1 MLDDVDTDISDLDI
15 SDLEISDAEL
25 AELAMA
31 ADPDVLTEDDAVPL
45 RSLGADDSSLLPEW
59 YMPVVQRRARSDWRA
74 AVAVSI
80 AVGLVLINAFAI
92 CVTYGFPTM
101 P

>member
-1 MLDDVDTDISDLDI
+1 MVEVMPDDVDTDISDLDL
-15 SDLEISDAEL
+15 SDDEL

-31 ADPDVLTEDDAVPL
+31 ADPDVHMEDDAVPL
-45 RSLGADDSSLLPEW
+45 RSLGADDSTLLPDW
-59 YMPVVQRRARSDWRA
+59 YMPVVQRRAHSDWRA
-74 AVAVSI
+74 AVAASI

>member
-1 MLDDVDTDISDLDI
+1 MLDDVDTDISDLD
-15 SDLEISDAEL
+15 ISDAEL

-31 ADPDVLTEDDAVPL
+31 ADPDVLVEEDAVRL

-59 YMPVVQRRARSDWRA
+59 YMPVVQRRASSDWRA

>member
-1 MLDDVDTDISDLDI
+1 MRDDVDTDISDLDL
-15 SDLEISDAEL
+15 SDEEL

-31 ADPDVLTEDDAVPL
+31 ADPDVSVEDDAVPL
-45 RSLGADDSSLLPEW
+45 RSLDAEGAPVLPAW
-59 YMPVVQRRARSDWRA
+59 YMPMAHGRARRDWRA
-74 AVAVSI
+74 AVAVAF

-92 CVTYGFPTM
+92 CVTYGSPTM

>member
-1 MLDDVDTDISDLDI
+1 MVGVVLDDVDTDISDLDL
-15 SDLEISDAEL
+15 SDEEL

-31 ADPDVLTEDDAVPL
+31 ADPHVQVEDDAVPL
-45 RSLGADDSSLLPEW
+45 RSLGADDSTLLPDW
-59 YMPVVQRRARSDWRA
+59 YMPVVQRRASSDWRA
-74 AVAVSI
+74 AVAVAI

-92 CVTYGFPTM
+92 CVTYGSPSM

>member
-1 MLDDVDTDISDLDI
+1 MLDDVDTDISDLD
-15 SDLEISDAEL
+15 ISDAEL

-31 ADPDVLTEDDAVPL
+31 ADPDVLVEDDAVPL

-59 YMPVVQRRARSDWRA
+59 YMPVVQRRASSDWRA

>member
-15 SDLEISDAEL
+15 SD

-31 ADPDVLTEDDAVPL
+31 ADPDVLVEDDAVPL

-59 YMPVVQRRARSDWRA
+59 YMPVVQRRASSDWRA